1 MQNLS
6 EALVILSKFFLGEA
20 VVVVIFA
27 RGAAEK

>member
-6 EALVILSKFFLGEA
+6 EALVILSKFFLFEA

>member
-6 EALVILSKFFLGEA
+6 EALVILSKFFLIEA